1 MQTSAFQQARLI
13 PTIGIKG
20 EIEQERRTTSA
31 FLAIL
36 TAVPEFAKALMK
48 PLGAPAGR
56 LSAFIE
62 PEFLL
67 GERKVRP
74 DGLITIERGGK
85 TWSALVEVKTG
96 KSPLELAQ
104 INDYLDVCRENGID
118 ALLTISNQVL
128 TLSGEHPT
136 KGLDGRK
143 LKKTTLI
150 HYSWI
155 RILTEALVQK
165 EHRGIADPDQAWILG
180 ELIRYLQHP
189 ASGATEFDDMG
200 AGWTDVLRGIGNG
213 TLAASDPKVVE
224 TVNSFESL
232 TRFVALRLSAK
243 LGVEVVQ
250 VAPKIAQLDPRKHQQ
265 QSVADFLSS
274 GKLSGSIRIPNTSS
288 DIAVFADLRAKS
300 ITCSVDIDAPL
311 EGRNL
316 TRINWL
322 LRQVKNTPEGLRIE
336 VRVKRSTSSFVTAAM
351 YASAIEKP
359 AVLLP
364 PSGADILGFRL
375 TLIQT
380 MGTKRGDGAGS
391 FVATVVESVELGYQ
405 VLLEN
410 LKSWSAKAPRLGVV
424 DSDPS
429 GSPFD
434 PVGADS
440 MPLPGDSHEVQKELL
455 AVESALNE

>member
-1 MQTSAFQQARLI
+1 
-13 PTIGIKG
+13 
-20 EIEQERRTTSA
+20 
-31 FLAIL
+31 
-36 TAVPEFAKALMK
+36 
-48 PLGAPAGR
+48 
-56 LSAFIE
+56 
-62 PEFLL
+62 
-67 GERKVRP
+67 
-74 DGLITIERGGK
+74 
-85 TWSALVEVKTG
+85 
-96 KSPLELAQ
+96 
-104 INDYLDVCRENGID
+104 
-118 ALLTISNQVL
+118 
-128 TLSGEHPT
+128 
-136 KGLDGRK
+136 
-143 LKKTTLI
+143 
-150 HYSWI
+150 
-155 RILTEALVQK
+155 
-165 EHRGIADPDQAWILG
+165 
-180 ELIRYLQHP
+180 
-189 ASGATEFDDMG
+189 
-200 AGWTDVLRGIGNG
+200 
-213 TLAASDPKVVE
+213 
-224 TVNSFESL
+224 
-232 TRFVALRLSAK
+232 VALRLSAK